1 MMGNCWLGS
10 AVGNCASHRHDNPSP
25 SEPLSSSLLSPF
37 TSPRSS
43 SLLCLSS
50 PSVVPS
56 SLPFVLLRSPAPLP
70 TCDRTPMAE
79 KYRVFL
85 QQVANHATLR
95 DILEMVQTVWQCRY
109 IIFHLY
115 LPAKRFCILSIKR
128 HIFLVAISKCRCLSL
143 RCFPPT
149 LTVPWED
156 LYLTPSRNPCPLLL
170 STPAHHP
177 AGRGRV

>member
-1 MMGNCWLGS
+1 MMGNCRLGS

-50 PSVVPS
+50 HSVVPS
-56 SLPFVLLRSPAPLP
+56 SPSFVLLPSPPPLA
-70 TCDRTPMAE
+70 TCDGTPMAG
-79 KYRVFL
+79 KYRVSL
-85 QQVANHATLR
+85 QQGVVQSATLR

-109 IIFHLY
+109 IIFQLY

-128 HIFLVAISKCRCLSL
+128 HIFLVAASICRLRFSL
-143 RCFPPT
+143 GCFPPT
-149 LTVPWED
+149 PSVP
-156 LYLTPSRNPCPLLL
+156 
-170 STPAHHP
+170 
-177 AGRGRV
+177 